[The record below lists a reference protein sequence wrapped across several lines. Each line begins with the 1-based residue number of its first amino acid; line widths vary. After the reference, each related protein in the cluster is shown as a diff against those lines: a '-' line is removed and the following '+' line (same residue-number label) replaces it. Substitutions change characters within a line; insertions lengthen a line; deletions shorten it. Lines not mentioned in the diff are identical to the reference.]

1 MVLNNKTKI
10 FFVGLAFCLSPFFV
24 SADYI
29 GQNTDFFI
37 DSSYDSQERDQI
49 SATLRER
56 SDQLYFYIDNE
67 CWNGLDN
74 VQKQETKNKL
84 NALAEEFEE
93 QIYPIMTPV
102 FGIEWNTGIDND
114 GHITV
119 LIHKMIKD
127 IAGYFNAGDEYE
139 KAMVPTSNEREMV
152 YLSSDFIDSAN
163 LKGFLAHE
171 FMHLITFNQ
180 KDNSHGI
187 SEEIWLNEARADH
200 TSTFLGYDDEYEN
213 SNLSARVRS
222 FLNSPG
228 DSLTEWLN
236 EKSDYAVVNLFTQ
249 YLVDHYGIKILVDS
263 LTSSKTGIA
272 SLNYALEK
280 NGFDKDFSDVFTDW
294 TIAVLIN
301 DCEIGEKYCYLN
313 DNLKNLKISPR
324 IIFLPKKGETTF
336 SVSDTTKDWAGNWHK
351 IIGGKDAL
359 KVEFEDNSGTNLI
372 VPYLIES
379 TDNELSIGFIEFDN
393 DNKAILYVSD
403 FGTKNKSLFLL
414 PSVQEKTAGFN
425 GEEDSYKYSFTLSTV
440 KRTPEQEEAELRQA
454 LLAQIAELQAQ
465 IAMIQAKIN
474 AILAERNEDYYNQT
488 CQSIENNLYFGFL
501 GNNEVSCLQEFLKSQ
516 GQDVYPEGLITGN
529 FLSLTKKAVIR
540 FQEKYKSEILEPLG
554 LENGTGFVGS
564 STRAKINELL
574 NRQGS

>member
-1 MVLNNKTKI
+1 MKTNNSVKI

-29 GQNTDFFI
+29 GQNIDFFI
-37 DSSYDSQERDQI
+37 DSLYDSQERDQI

-56 SDQLYFYIDNE
+56 SSQLYFYIDDQY
-67 CWNGLDN
+67 WNQLND
-74 VQKQETKNKL
+74 VQKQEKRKKL
-84 NALAEEFEE
+84 DVLAEEFEE
-93 QIYPIMTPV
+93 QIYPLMTPT

-119 LIHKMIKD
+119 LIHKMIND

-139 KAMVPTSNEREMV
+139 KALVPASNEREMV

-180 KDNSHGI
+180 KDNSYGI

-294 TIAVLIN
+294 TITVLIN
-301 DCEIGEKYCYLN
+301 DCELGEEYCYLN
-313 DNLKNLKISPR
+313 DNLRNLKISPR
-324 IIFLPKKGETTF
+324 IIFLPKKGETTL

-379 TDNELSIGFIEFDN
+379 TDDEFSIGFIEFDD
-393 DNKAILYVSD
+393 DNKAVLYVSD

-474 AILAERNEDYYNQT
+474 AILAERNKNEYNQT
-488 CQSIENNLYFGFL
+488 CQNIENNLSFGFL
-501 GNNEVSCLQEFLKSQ
+501 DNNEVSCLQEFLKSQ
-516 GQDVYPEGLITGN
+516 GQDVYPEGLVTGN